1 MNTPFIVIEGPDG
14 AGTSTHSKRLIERLR
29 AAGKDVL
36 HTFEATDGPIGT
48 SIREF
53 LRNGKLPGSA
63 IQTLFTADRA
73 WHVDTVIKPAL
84 EKGQIVLCDRYALST
99 VIYGTA
105 QGVDGQWLQAM
116 NDHFIQPDLMIL
128 LLPPLD
134 VCLQRL
140 GLREMDTFEANGS
153 LQQRVYNLYQ
163 KHAATMDPANL
174 FDTSGDFEEVAAAIG
189 NRIDSF
195 LLERTATLIA

>member
-1 MNTPFIVIEGPDG
+1 MNAPFIVIEGPDG
-14 AGTSTHSKRLIERLR
+14 AGTSSHSKLLTERLKS
-29 AAGKDVL
+29 AGKDVL

-63 IQTLFTADRA
+63 IQTMFTADRA
-73 WHVDTVIKPAL
+73 WHVETVIKPAL

-105 QGVDGQWLQAM
+105 QGVDSTWLQTM

-128 LLPPLD
+128 LLPPLK
-134 VCLQRL
+134 VCFERL
-140 GLREMDTFEANGS
+140 GLREMDTFEANDS
-153 LQQRVYNLYQ
+153 LQKRVYDLYTEQ
-163 KHAATMDPANL
+163 AAKMDPANV
-174 FDTSGDFEEVAAAIG
+174 FDTSGNFEDVAAAIG
-189 NRIDSF
+189 ARIDSF
-195 LLERTATLIA
+195 LS